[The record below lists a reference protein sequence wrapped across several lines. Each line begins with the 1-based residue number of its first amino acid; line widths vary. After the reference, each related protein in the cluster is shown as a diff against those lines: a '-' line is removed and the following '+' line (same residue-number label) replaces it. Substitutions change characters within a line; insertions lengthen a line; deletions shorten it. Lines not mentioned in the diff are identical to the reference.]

1 MKKTVLAGLSVLF
14 TLTMVAQK
22 GKLLTGDWKS
32 ADGIQRF
39 DLEFDY
45 SNVEVPDFD
54 TEEDYIK
61 QKMKEKDEDNQGDG
75 EIWKKRYFA
84 DREEHFEPKFI
95 ESFNKRGDAKA
106 GKDFDD
112 ATHVLKV
119 DITMLSHG
127 WNVGVMRKAAR
138 LDAIITL
145 YKRGDE
151 TPLLQVKYEDVKGAD
166 AMGYDFAIHSRVAE
180 GFAKLAK
187 SFLADV
193 KKKNK

>member
-1 MKKTVLAGLSVLF
+1 MKKVVLAGLSILF
-14 TLTMVAQK
+14 TLTMSAQK
-22 GKLLTGDWKS
+22 GDLLKGDWKAVS
-32 ADGIQRF
+32 DIQRF

-61 QKMKEKDEDNQGDG
+61 QKMKEKDDDNPGDG
-75 EIWKKRYFA
+75 IIWRKSYFD

-95 ESFNKRGDAKA
+95 ESFNKRGEAQA
-106 GKDFDD
+106 GNDFDD
-112 ATHVLKV
+112 AEYVLKV
-119 DITMLSHG
+119 ETTMLSHG

-138 LDAIITL
+138 LDAIL
-145 YKRGDE
+145 SVYKRGDE
-151 TPLLQVKYEDVKGAD
+151 TPLLKAKYENIKGAD
-166 AMGYDFAIHSRVAE
+166 AFGYDFAIHSRVAE

-193 KKKNK
+193 KKKG